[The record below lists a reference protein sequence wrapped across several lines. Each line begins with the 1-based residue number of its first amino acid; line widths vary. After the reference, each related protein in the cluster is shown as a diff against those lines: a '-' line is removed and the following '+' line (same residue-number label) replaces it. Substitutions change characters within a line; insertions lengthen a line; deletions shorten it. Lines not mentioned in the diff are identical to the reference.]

1 MFLERPKEKVHKP
14 YKQKK
19 ITLRVP
25 DKLWVSIQEKA
36 KNEYEGRGKQS
47 QLVNEA
53 LEHFF
58 KSSSVDTIN
67 WNNLDDDYVLINLLT
82 QIKLGANM
90 KNIGANPVQANINI
104 ELMEKLIDL
113 ELNIKSGRKMLDVHI
128 KPAVIRMALSQ
139 WMYAD
144 RKFLKNIPVDS

>member
-1 MFLERPKEKVHKP
+1 MFLERPKEKDVKSNT
-14 YKQKK
+14 QKK

-25 DKLWVSIQEKA
+25 DKLWASIQDKA

-58 KSSSVDTIN
+58 KSAAVDDIN
-67 WNNLDDDYVLINLLT
+67 WSNPSDDYVLINLLT
-82 QIKLGANM
+82 QIKLGAMM
-90 KNIGANPVQANINI
+90 KNIGVNPVQANIDI
-104 ELMEKLIDL
+104 HLREKLIDL
-113 ELNIKSGRKMLDVHI
+113 ELNIKSSRKMLEVHI

-144 RKFLKNIPVDS
+144 RKFLNHASHD